1 MASCHV
7 RSLCCSGDVIFW
19 LRDRIV
25 KFKTCQIQK
34 YGILAIITK
43 FNARQFFL
51 LYGNSLPRE
60 DHALILLM
68 WVRCCPSTK
77 KYKVPY
83 SLKQTP
89 WLLFISWGNFEWL
102 LFESSYYSIAAFIKL
117 GMEDDPL
124 PQGRWSGCRHQGV
137 NPKGQCHACHC
148 NGYWAQG
155 IRPFADVEE
164 DEDELKENELV
175 LENMLLHY
183 TIFLQSGLNKLYL
196 QYILWYCHEVC
207 LRTHVLL
214 EY

>member
-7 RSLCCSGDVIFW
+7 RSLCRSGDVIFW

-34 YGILAIITK
+34 YGILAIITE

-51 LYGNSLPRE
+51 LYGNSFPRE

-89 WLLFISWGNFEWL
+89 WLLFISWRNFVWL

-137 NPKGQCHACHC
+137 NPKRHCHACHC
-148 NGYWAQG
+148 NGYRAQHFH
-155 IRPFADVEE
+155 R
-164 DEDELKENELV
+164 
-175 LENMLLHY
+175 
-183 TIFLQSGLNKLYL
+183 
-196 QYILWYCHEVC
+196 C
-207 LRTHVLL
+207 LRGWRGVDEKEILF
-214 EY
+214 